1 MLLRWTFC
9 AVSARTFLAPAVAH
23 SIPSC
28 APGKDIL
35 WYTREK
41 GTDEEEKARQE
52 LLAVKQREEDL
63 MAEVSWVQS

>member
-1 MLLRWTFC
+1 MPQP
-9 AVSARTFLAPAVAH
+9 VPH

-28 APGKDIL
+28 VPGKDIL

>member
-1 MLLRWTFC
+1 MAFFAQSVQQFALPQPVPYIDL
-9 AVSARTFLAPAVAH
+9 
-23 SIPSC
+23 SC
-28 APGKDIL
+28 VPGKDIL

-63 MAEVSWVQS
+63 MAEVSWVQC

>member
-1 MLLRWTFC
+1 M
-9 AVSARTFLAPAVAH
+9 AH
-23 SIPSC
+23 SISSC

-41 GTDEEEKARQE
+41 GTDEEEKARRE